1 VDSGDLLERGQRAFE
16 GHAWPEAYDQL
27 TAADRASP
35 LPPEDLER
43 AATAAYLAGHDRPSA
58 ELWSRAH
65 QTHLDRG
72 EFEQAVRCAFWLGF
86 GLVQRGEMAQGGG
99 WLARAQRLVDQ
110 HALDCVERGYLLL
123 PEALMAAGSGHPE
136 AALACFEQ
144 IGAVAGRFGDAD
156 LAALAKTGQ
165 GEALLRL
172 GRAVE
177 GARLFDEAMVA
188 VTTGETSPVVSGVV
202 YCAVIDACQKAL
214 DLRRAEEWT
223 EALDR
228 WCREQPGLVP
238 YRGQCLVHRSQVLQV
253 RGDWGAALREA
264 EQARARLTDPP
275 HPAVG
280 MAHYQ
285 LGELHR
291 LRGEHAAA
299 EAAYREAHAA
309 GRPPQPGLA
318 LLRLA
323 QGRLDAAVAAI
334 EAAVADAHDHLAQ
347 AQLLPAQVEIMLA
360 AGRPVDARAAAEG
373 LDRLAGGIDTP
384 LVRAIA
390 AQARGTVLL
399 AEGDPAAAL
408 EALAASRRAW
418 QELGAP
424 HETAQVRIL
433 MAAACGAVGDHDTA
447 DLECA
452 AARAALEALGAAPAL
467 ARLDQVVA
475 GVGPGDESGPDRGS
489 PMTARETE
497 VLRLVAAGHTNREI
511 AEALVISEKTVER
524 HLSNIF
530 TKLGVANR
538 AAATAYAYDH
548 HLV

>member
-1 VDSGDLLERGQRAFE
+1 MDSAELLERGRRAFE
-16 GHAWPEAYDQL
+16 GHAWPEAYDYL
-27 TAADRASP
+27 TAAERAAP

-43 AATAAYLAGHDRPSA
+43 AATAAYLAGHDQAST
-58 ELWSRAH
+58 ELWARAH
-65 QTHLDRG
+65 QAGLDRG
-72 EFEQAVRCAFWLGF
+72 EPEQAVRCAVWLAF
-86 GLVQRGEMAQGGG
+86 GLMQRGEMAQGGG
-99 WLARAQRLVDQ
+99 WLARAQRLVDE
-110 HALDCVERGYLLL
+110 HALDCVEQGYLLL
-123 PEALMAAGSGHPE
+123 PGALMAAGSGHIDV
-136 AALACFEQ
+136 ALARFEEVA
-144 IGAVAGRFGDAD
+144 AVARRFGDAD
-156 LAALAKTGQ
+156 LAALGTIGQ

-172 GRAVE
+172 GRGAE
-177 GARLFDEAMVA
+177 GMRLFDEAMVA
-188 VTTGETSPVVSGVV
+188 VTTGETSPVVSGIV

-223 EALDR
+223 EAFDR
-228 WCREQPGLVP
+228 WCRDQPGLVP
-238 YRGQCLVHRSQVLQV
+238 YRGQCLVHRTQVFQV
-253 RGDWGAALREA
+253 RGDWGAAFTQA
-264 EQARARLTDPP
+264 EQAVARLTDPP

-323 QGRLDAAVAAI
+323 QGRIDAAVAAI
-334 EAAVADAHDHLAQ
+334 ERAVAEAQDHVTRAEQ
-347 AQLLPAQVEIMLA
+347 LPAQVEIMLA
-360 AGRPVDARAAAEG
+360 AGRPADARAAADE
-373 LDRLAGGIDTP
+373 LDRLAGGIGTP
-384 LVRAIA
+384 LVQAIA

-408 EALAASRRAW
+408 DALATARRAW
-418 QELGAP
+418 QELDAP
-424 HETAQVRIL
+424 HEIAQVRVL
-433 MAAACGAVGDHDTA
+433 MAAACRAMGDHDTA

-452 AARAALEALGAAPAL
+452 AARGALEALGAAPAL
-467 ARLDQVVA
+467 ARLDEVVTA
-475 GVGPGDESGPDRGS
+475 AEAGS
-489 PMTARETE
+489 PPARSPITARETE
-497 VLRLVAAGHTNREI
+497 VLRLVAAGCTNREI
-511 AEALVISEKTVER
+511 AETLVISEKTVER
-524 HLSNIF
+524 HLGNIF